1 MKKFALILALTLLP
15 ALLPACA
22 STSAG
27 DYFTNRGA
35 DLVDILRI
43 HGAAGRAVAVKVDA
57 FRMFHFGIGWEGNA
71 YAWGLANR
79 EVTGWREKVFT
90 WGVLLGHH
98 SEEIN
103 GTSEN
108 RVSGSYGWTFGEK
121 GNGFQVA
128 DPGNWLDLLSVRGTA
143 MVGIGLDV
151 ELRFGEVI
159 DFLAGIFQ
167 FDPAGDD
174 VAVSKMRT
182 DA

>member
-1 MKKFALILALTLLP
+1 MKKLALILALTLLP
-15 ALLPACA
+15 ACA
-22 STSAG
+22 TTSAG
-27 DYFTNRGA
+27 DYFVNRGA

-43 HGAAGRAVAVKVDA
+43 HGAAGRAFVAKADV
-57 FRMFHFGIGWEGNA
+57 FRMIHLGIGWEGNA

-90 WGVLLGHH
+90 WGLFLGHH
-98 SEEIN
+98 QETIT

-128 DPGNWLDLLSVRGTA
+128 DPGNWLDILSVRGTA

-151 ELRFGEVI
+151 EVRVGEVI

>member
-57 FRMFHFGIGWEGNA
+57 FRMFHFGIGWEA
-71 YAWGLANR
+71 
-79 EVTGWREKVFT
+79 TPT
-90 WGVLLGHH
+90 PGVSRTARSPAGARR
-98 SEEIN
+98 SSPGASCSATTARRSN